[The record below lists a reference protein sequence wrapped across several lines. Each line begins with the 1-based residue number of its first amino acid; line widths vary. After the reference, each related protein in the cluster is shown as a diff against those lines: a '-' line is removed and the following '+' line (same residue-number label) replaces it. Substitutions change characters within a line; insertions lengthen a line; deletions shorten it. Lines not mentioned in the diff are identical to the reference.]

1 MEKLPVELNI
11 YIYEYLDLK
20 YLRVYNKKSLKLM
33 RSNETWKYRVEKRFK
48 VKESK
53 NFYEEYKWQLKL
65 KLKKEAYQR
74 QFTLGCVGKIYAL
87 EKPEWKQALKI
98 Y

>member
-33 RSNETWKYRVEKRFK
+33 RSNETWRNRVKKRFN
-48 VKESK
+48 VFSSLFNSE
-53 NFYEEYKWQLKL
+53 
-65 KLKKEAYQR
+65 
-74 QFTLGCVGKIYAL
+74 QFRYRCGWTF
-87 EKPEWKQALKI
+87 
-98 Y
+98 